1 MRRICCK
8 GRLVVM
14 AYDLSR
20 FLKAQERDYDTALAE
35 IRAGR
40 KTSHWIWY
48 IFPQLG
54 ELGFSPTAK
63 FYGITDLDE
72 AHAYLADK
80 LLRTRLLE
88 ISQALLDLPI
98 RDIEDIMGYPDNLKL
113 CSSMT
118 LFHLAEPTCD
128 VFQRVLDKYFDGEP
142 DKKTMALCKKG
153 D

>member
-1 MRRICCK
+1 MS
-8 GRLVVM
+8 
-14 AYDLSR
+14 YDLSR
-20 FLKAQERDYDTALAE
+20 FLKVQERDYDTALAE
-35 IRAGR
+35 IKAGR

-63 FYGITDLDE
+63 YYGIVDLDE
-72 AHAYLADK
+72 TRAYLADN

-88 ISQALLDLPI
+88 ISQALLNLPS

-113 CSSMT
+113 RSSMT

-128 VFQRVLDKYFDGEP
+128 IFPKVLDKFFGGKP
-142 DKKTMALCKKG
+142 DEKTIALCKKG

>member
-1 MRRICCK
+1 
-8 GRLVVM
+8 M
-14 AYDLSR
+14 AYDLSK

-63 FYGITDLDE
+63 FYGIVDLDE
-72 AHAYLADK
+72 ARAYLANN
-80 LLRTRLLE
+80 LLRTRLIE
-88 ISQALLDLPI
+88 ISQALLNLPSN
-98 RDIEDIMGYPDNLKL
+98 DIEDIMGYPDNLKL

-118 LFHLAEPTCD
+118 LFHLAEPACD
-128 VFQRVLDKYFDGEP
+128 VFQKVLDKYFDGKP
-142 DKKTMALCKKG
+142 DKKTIALCKKG

>member
-1 MRRICCK
+1 
-8 GRLVVM
+8 M

-54 ELGFSPTAK
+54 ELGRSPTAK
-63 FYGITDLDE
+63 YYGIVDLDE
-72 AHAYLADK
+72 ARAYLADN
-80 LLRTRLLE
+80 LLRTHLLE
-88 ISQALLDLPI
+88 ISQALLDLPS

-128 VFQRVLDKYFDGEP
+128 VFQKVLDKYFDGKP
-142 DKKTMALCKKG
+142 DEKTIALCKKG

>member
-1 MRRICCK
+1 
-8 GRLVVM
+8 M

-35 IRAGR
+35 IKTGR

-54 ELGFSPTAK
+54 KLGRSPTAK
-63 FYGITDLDE
+63 FYGIVDLNE
-72 AHAYLADK
+72 ARAYLANN
-80 LLRTRLLE
+80 LLRTRLIE
-88 ISQALLDLPI
+88 ISQALLNLPSN
-98 RDIEDIMGYPDNLKL
+98 DIEDIMGYPDNLKL

-118 LFHLAEPTCD
+118 LFHLAEPACD
-128 VFQRVLDKYFDGEP
+128 VFQKVLDKYFDGKP
-142 DKKTMALCKKG
+142 DKKTIALCKKG